1 MPLISASECA
11 TVLKPYHQQIRAIF
25 LDAWDLY
32 KRILEIAPCLSD
44 YKRGRAN
51 DVHAAVKANAR
62 KTFGDAESEAY
73 FIPHQPESFMIVF
86 GKRLFTKFKKLDRE
100 TLRPSNVSTDQNDEM
115 IRQMPLPQHGPDP
128 VYPVAGYVLNDIET
142 MIESVHVVLPLGD
155 YNLWSY
161 EITREGAADNVIE
174 MPTIWP
180 VDQLTKTVVKPRR
193 QITPKENTN
202 DDEVS

>member
-11 TVLKPYHQQIRAIF
+11 TVLKPYHPQIRTIF

-32 KRILEIAPCLSD
+32 KKILEIAPCLAD

-51 DVHAAVKANAR
+51 DVHAAVKANAHQA
-62 KTFGDAESEAY
+62 FGETESDAY
-73 FIPHQPESFMIVF
+73 FIAHEPESFMIVF
-86 GKRLFTKFKKLDRE
+86 GRRLFTRFKKLDRE
-100 TLRPSNVSTDQNDEM
+100 TLRPANVSTDQNDEM
-115 IRQMPLPQHGPDP
+115 TRQMPLPGHGPDP

-142 MIESVHVVLPLGD
+142 MIESIHVVLPLGAI
-155 YNLWSY
+155 NLWSY
-161 EITREGAADNVIE
+161 EITRDGSAGNVIE

-180 VDQLTKTVVKPRR
+180 IDELTKTVVKPRPK
-193 QITPKENTN
+193 ITPKEKTD